1 MKYFTLHKKI
11 LDTTDYIPNV
21 AGDKLPID
29 KRKSLGVIAK
39 ELTDVNGEFDYLRC
53 YGFGDE
59 DNPDDFRVWES
70 QRFDIYRFTMTDV
83 NRLFVSEK
91 CMSILSK
98 YRYPESEFK
107 FYPAKLL
114 FQGQKYNY
122 FIFQQHDDISNMDQ
136 ANTEY
141 VIYDPITNNVV
152 ENYDG
157 ELPTQGNYDLIFSQL
172 ESKNL
177 KMKFSRLVL
186 NNSFN
191 IFSLRWFFWGAFII
205 IDENVKEDLERN
217 EVTGVDFEE
226 IDFEIQ
232 FKNVQ

>member
-1 MKYFTLHKKI
+1 MRYFVLKKKV
-11 LDTTDYIPNV
+11 LDGPHYIPDV
-21 AGDKLPID
+21 AGDKLPIE
-29 KRKSLGVIAK
+29 KRKSLGLIAK
-39 ELTDVNGEFDYLRC
+39 ELIEVNGEFDYLRC

-59 DNPDDFRVWES
+59 DNPDDFKLWENK
-70 QRFDIYRFTMTDV
+70 RYDVYGFTMADV

-91 CMSILSK
+91 CKSILSK

-122 FIFQQHDDISNMDQ
+122 SIFQQHDDISNMDQ

-152 ENYDG
+152 EKYDG

-177 KMKFSRLVL
+177 KIKFSRLVL
-186 NNSFN
+186 NHSFN
-191 IFSLRWFFWGAFII
+191 IFSLRWFFWGAYVI

-217 EVTGVDFEE
+217 EVTGMDFKE
-226 IDFEIQ
+226 IDFEIH
-232 FKNVQ
+232 FKN